1 MSIYDEAND
10 AFERGEI
17 EGVKEILAPN
27 ASSGDS
33 EAQAALGSFLTLSP
47 DPDRFAEYAGMVFD
61 WHVPAFTM
69 AISLAATVMFG
80 LAPAL
85 HCAKTDVLAALK
97 DGEAT
102 APVKRSLA
110 RLP

>member
-1 MSIYDEAND
+1 LHSPLHYSFPYTTLFRSVVSFDLSRD
-10 AFERGEI
+10 F
-17 EGVKEILAPN
+17 
-27 ASSGDS
+27 SS
-33 EAQAALGSFLTLSP
+33 
-47 DPDRFAEYAGMVFD
+47 RMMFD

-85 HCAKTDVLAALK
+85 HCAKTDVLSALK

-102 APVKRSLA
+102 APIQRS
-110 RLP
+110 RLRDRKSTRLNSSHQIISY